1 MPVLTGGATSVVL
14 SLLCFDIVTQRASYS
29 SADVIWMVSV
39 IPVLDVLPSC
49 FSVFLTASCVEDD
62 DYAMAWP
69 CSIRAGAKF
78 AI

>member
-39 IPVLDVLPSC
+39 IPVLDVSC
-49 FSVFLTASCVEDD
+49 HRASVFS
-62 DYAMAWP
+62 
-69 CSIRAGAKF
+69 
-78 AI
+78 